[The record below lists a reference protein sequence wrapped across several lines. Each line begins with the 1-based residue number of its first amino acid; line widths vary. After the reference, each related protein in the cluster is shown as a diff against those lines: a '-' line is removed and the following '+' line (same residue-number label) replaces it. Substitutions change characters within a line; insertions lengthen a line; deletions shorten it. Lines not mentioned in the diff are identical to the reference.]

1 MPDEPTA
8 ILVAEI
14 GSATTR
20 VSLVDAVAGE
30 SRLIGQAE
38 VSSTTEP
45 PYENAVIGVLEA
57 AAQIGEATGRQLIQ
71 DDGTL
76 LMPQTSEG
84 DGVFGVIALTSAAG
98 LMGVVITAVASEV
111 SARSARRASRATYTS
126 ILQVVT
132 LDDAA
137 RAAEGQD
144 ASWIERQVQALIGL
158 RPDVV
163 LMTGGLDG
171 GVEDALVRLAH
182 IVGLTALNTR
192 VERDGQQRHD
202 IAARP
207 VIFAGNRGARERV
220 IEALSG
226 RAELTVVD
234 NVRPTLELEWLDP
247 ARRALTR
254 RYADHILPRLP
265 GILALRRLSAA
276 PVYTAC
282 EAVGLM
288 TRFIAEQ
295 AGRAALTI
303 DVGSA
308 STAAYLHSQ
317 ERYSPAV
324 LGGVGAGYGVGA
336 VLAERGLAAIARWL
350 PFPINERDLTHWLLN
365 KMLRPQVL
373 PTTRED
379 VLLEHAVA
387 REAISLTLHALW
399 DERPNAPYDF
409 VVACG
414 GVLAHA
420 PHPGLAAL
428 TILDALQPSPDETV
442 MAIELHLD
450 MLGLMGACGA
460 LAFTAPDVALT
471 LFERDLLS
479 NAPLAT
485 CIVPLGG
492 GRAGEVAVEAELKTV
507 GGGTQRISVQH
518 GQIGRLPLAPGSSG
532 TLTLRPASG
541 VRIGRNAPG
550 EAVPSDPGKIR
561 GSALGVIIDARSRPL
576 RLPDTPIER
585 QQLLWDWLTALG
597 VESGPLPYAAAEP
610 LSEVVVP
617 PTTPLIDGNGALVE
631 APATTKTTQPLT
643 PPAASVSTTSPNDL
657 DSLAKLRQTV
667 EAPKKRGIF
676 RRK

>member
-1 MPDEPTA
+1 MPDETTA

-14 GSATTR
+14 GSVTTR
-20 VSLVDAVAGE
+20 VSLVDSVAGE
-30 SRLIGQAE
+30 ARLIGQAE

-76 LMPQTSEG
+76 LMPQTSER
-84 DGVFGVIALTSAAG
+84 DGISSLIALTSAAG
-98 LMGVVITAVASEV
+98 LMGIVITAVASEV
-111 SARSARRASRATYTS
+111 SARSAQRASRATYSS

-137 RAAEGQD
+137 KAAVGQD

-163 LMTGGLDG
+163 LMSGGLDG
-171 GVEDALVRLAH
+171 GVEDALVRLSH

-192 VERDGQQRHD
+192 VDADGQQRHD

-207 VIFAGNRGARERV
+207 VIFAGNSSARERV

-234 NVRPTLELEWLDP
+234 NVRPTLEVERLDP

-254 RYADHILPRLP
+254 RYTDHILPRLP
-265 GILALRRLSAA
+265 GITALRRLSSA

-282 EAVGLM
+282 DAIGLM

-295 AGRAALTI
+295 ANRGVLTL

-308 STAAYLHSQ
+308 STAGYLHSQ
-317 ERYSPAV
+317 GRYSPAV
-324 LGGVGAGYGVGA
+324 IGGVGAGYGVGA

-350 PFPINERDLTHWLLN
+350 PFPITERDLTHWLLN
-365 KMLRPQVL
+365 KMLRPQIL

-387 REAISLTLHALW
+387 REALAIATQALW
-399 DERPNAPYDF
+399 DERPGAPYDF
-409 VVACG
+409 VVAGG

-428 TILDALQPSPDETV
+428 TLLDALQPNPDETV

-450 MLGLMGACGA
+450 TLGLMGACGA
-460 LAFTAPDVALT
+460 LASTSPEAALT
-471 LFERDLLS
+471 LFERDLL
-479 NAPLAT
+479 NNMPLAT
-485 CIVPLGG
+485 CIVPIGS
-492 GRAGEVAVEAELKTV
+492 GRAGEVAVEAELKTL
-507 GGGTQRISVQH
+507 GGGTQRISVRH
-518 GQIGRLPLAPGSSG
+518 GQIGRLPLAPGSNA

-550 EAVPSDPGKIR
+550 EAAPSDPGKIR
-561 GSALGVIIDARSRPL
+561 GSALGVVIDARSRPL
-576 RLPDTPIER
+576 RLSDTPIER
-585 QQLLWDWLTALG
+585 QQMLWDWLTALG

-610 LSEVVVP
+610 LSEVFVP
-617 PTTPLIDGNGALVE
+617 PTTPLTNGNIAFVE
-631 APATTKTTQPLT
+631 AAASTKTTQPLT
-643 PPAASVSTTSPNDL
+643 LPPASASTATDEM

>member
-1 MPDEPTA
+1 MPDEATA
-8 ILVAEI
+8 VLVAEI

-20 VSLVDAVAGE
+20 VTLVDSVAGE
-30 SRLIGQAE
+30 ARLIGQAE

-45 PYENAVIGVLEA
+45 PYENAVIGILEA
-57 AAQIGEATGRQLIQ
+57 ATQIGEATGRQLVQ
-71 DDGTL
+71 SDGTL
-76 LMPQTSEG
+76 LMPQTSER
-84 DGVFGVIALTSAAG
+84 DGVSSLVALTSAAG

-111 SARSARRASRATYTS
+111 SARSAQRASRATYAS
-126 ILQVVT
+126 VLQVVT

-137 RAAEGQD
+137 RAVGGQD

-163 LMTGGLDG
+163 FMTGGLDG
-171 GVEDALVRLAH
+171 GVEDALVRLSH

-192 VERDGQQRHD
+192 VEADGQQRHD

-207 VIFAGNRGARERV
+207 VIFAGNSSARERV

-234 NVRPTLELEWLDP
+234 NVRPTLEVERLDP
-247 ARRALTR
+247 ARQVLTR
-254 RYADHILPRLP
+254 RYADHMLPRLP
-265 GILALRRLSAA
+265 GISALRRLSA
-276 PVYTAC
+276 PLYTAC
-282 EAVGLM
+282 DAVGLM
-288 TRFIAEQ
+288 TRFVAERD
-295 AGRAALTI
+295 GRAALTL

-308 STAAYLHSQ
+308 STAGYLHSQ
-317 ERYSPAV
+317 GRYSPAV
-324 LGGVGAGYGVGA
+324 VSGVGTGYGVGA

-365 KMLRPQVL
+365 KMLRPQIT

-387 REAISLTLHALW
+387 REALALALGALW
-399 DERPNAPYDF
+399 DERSGAPYDF
-409 VVACG
+409 VIACG

-428 TILDALQPSPDETV
+428 TLLDALQPSPDESL

-450 MLGLMGACGA
+450 VLGLMGACGA
-460 LAFTAPDVALT
+460 LAFTAPDMALT
-471 LFERDLLS
+471 LFERDLL
-479 NAPLAT
+479 NNTPLAT
-485 CIVPLGG
+485 CIVPLGS
-492 GRAGEVAVEAELKTV
+492 GRVGEIAVEAELKTLS
-507 GGGTQRISVQH
+507 GGTQRISVQH
-518 GQIGRLPLAPGSSG
+518 GQIGCLPLAPGSSG
-532 TLTLRPASG
+532 TLTLRPAGG

-550 EAVPSDPGKIR
+550 EAAPSDPGKIR
-561 GSALGVIIDARSRPL
+561 GSALGVIIDARGRPL
-576 RLPDTPIER
+576 RLPETPIER
-585 QQLLWDWLTALG
+585 QQMLWDWLTALG
-597 VESGPLPYAAAEP
+597 VESGPLPYAPAEP
-610 LSEVVVP
+610 LSEVVIL
-617 PTTPLIDGNGALVE
+617 PTPMTNGSIAFVD
-631 APATTKTTQPLT
+631 APASTKTTQLLSQ
-643 PPAASVSTTSPNDL
+643 PPALAPAPSNEL

>member
-8 ILVAEI
+8 VLLAEI
-14 GSATTR
+14 GSVTTR
-20 VSLVDAVAGE
+20 VSLIDSVAGE
-30 SRLIGQAE
+30 ARLIGQAE
-38 VSSTTEP
+38 VPSTTEP

-76 LMPQTSEG
+76 LMPQTSER
-84 DGVFGVIALTSAAG
+84 DGISSLIALTSAAG

-111 SARSARRASRATYTS
+111 SARSAQRASRATYTS

-137 RAAEGQD
+137 RVAGSQD

-171 GVEDALVRLAH
+171 GVEDGLVRLSH

-192 VERDGQQRHD
+192 VDADGQQRHD

-207 VIFAGNRGARERV
+207 VIFAGNTSARERV

-234 NVRPTLELEWLDP
+234 NVRPTLESERLDP
-247 ARRALTR
+247 ARRALIR

-265 GILALRRLSAA
+265 GIPALRRLSAA

-282 EAVGLM
+282 DAIGLM

-295 AGRAALTI
+295 ASRAALTL

-308 STAAYLHSQ
+308 STASYLHSQ
-317 ERYSPAV
+317 GRYSPAV
-324 LGGVGAGYGVGA
+324 VGGMGIGYGVGA
-336 VLAERGLAAIARWL
+336 LLAERGLAAIARWL

-365 KMLRPQVL
+365 KLLRPQVL

-387 REAISLTLHALW
+387 REALALALHALW
-399 DERPNAPYDF
+399 DERAGAPYDF

-428 TILDALQPSPDETV
+428 TVLDALQPSPDETV
-442 MAIELHLD
+442 IELHLD
-450 MLGLMGACGA
+450 TLGLMGACGA
-460 LAFTAPDVALT
+460 LAFTSPEAALT
-471 LFERDLLS
+471 LFERDLL
-479 NAPLAT
+479 NNMPLAT
-485 CIVPLGG
+485 CIVPLGN
-492 GRAGEVAVEAELKTV
+492 GRAGETAVEAELKVV
-507 GGGTQRISVQH
+507 GGGAQRVSVPH
-518 GQIGRLPLAPGSSG
+518 GQIGRLQLTPGSSG
-532 TLTLRPASG
+532 TLILRPASG

-550 EAVPSDPGKIR
+550 EAVPSDPGNIR
-561 GSALGVIIDARSRPL
+561 GSALGVIIDARGRPL
-576 RLPDTPIER
+576 RLPETPIER
-585 QQLLWDWLTALG
+585 QQLLWDWLVALG

-610 LSEVVVP
+610 LSEAMIP
-617 PTTPLIDGNGALVE
+617 PTTPLTNGNIAFVE
-631 APATTKTTQPLT
+631 APASTKTTQPLT
-643 PPAASVSTTSPNDL
+643 LPPTSPSTAPDEL

>member
-1 MPDEPTA
+1 MPDESSA

-76 LMPQTSEG
+76 LMPQTSER
-84 DGVFGVIALTSAAG
+84 DGISTLIALTSAAG

-111 SARSARRASRATYTS
+111 SARSAQRASRATYTS

-137 RAAEGQD
+137 KAAEGQD

-171 GVEDALVRLAH
+171 GVEDALVRLSH

-192 VERDGQQRHD
+192 VEGDGQQRHD

-207 VIFAGNRGARERV
+207 VIFAGNSSARERV

-234 NVRPTLELEWLDP
+234 NVRPTLEIERLDP

-254 RYADHILPRLP
+254 RYADHILPQLP

-282 EAVGLM
+282 DAVGLI

-295 AGRAALTI
+295 AGRGALTL

-317 ERYSPAV
+317 GRYSPAV
-324 LGGVGAGYGVGA
+324 VGGVGIGYGVGA

-350 PFPINERDLTHWLLN
+350 PFPISERDLTHWLLN
-365 KMLRPQVL
+365 KTLRPQVL

-387 REAISLTLHALW
+387 REALSLTLRALW
-399 DERPNAPYDF
+399 DERSGAPYDF

-442 MAIELHLD
+442 MLHLD
-450 MLGLMGACGA
+450 TLGLMGACGA
-460 LAFTAPDVALT
+460 LAFTSPDAALT

-479 NAPLAT
+479 NAPLST
-485 CIVPLGG
+485 CVVPLGS

-550 EAVPSDPGKIR
+550 EATPSDPGKIR
-561 GSALGVIIDARSRPL
+561 GSALGVVIDARGRPL

-597 VESGPLPYAAAEP
+597 VESGPLPYAVAEP
-610 LSEVVVP
+610 LSEVFVP
-617 PTTPLIDGNGALVE
+617 PTTPLTNGGIAFAE
-631 APATTKTTQPLT
+631 APASTKTTQPLT
-643 PPAASVSTTSPNDL
+643 LPPASASTASPDDM

>member
-8 ILVAEI
+8 VLLAEI

-20 VSLVDAVAGE
+20 VSLVDSVAGE
-30 SRLIGQAE
+30 ARLIGQAE
-38 VSSTTEP
+38 VPSTTEP

-76 LMPQTSEG
+76 LMPQTSER
-84 DGVFGVIALTSAAG
+84 DGISSLIALTSAAG

-111 SARSARRASRATYTS
+111 SARSAQRASRATYTS
-126 ILQVVT
+126 VLQVVT

-137 RAAEGQD
+137 KTASGQD

-163 LMTGGLDG
+163 FMTGGLDG
-171 GVEDALVRLAH
+171 GVEDALVRLSH

-192 VERDGQQRHD
+192 VDTDGQQRHD

-207 VIFAGNRGARERV
+207 VIFAGNSSARERV

-234 NVRPTLELEWLDP
+234 NVRPTLEGERLDP
-247 ARRALTR
+247 ARRALIR

-265 GILALRRLSAA
+265 GIPALRRLSAT
-276 PVYTAC
+276 PVYTVC
-282 EAVGLM
+282 DAVGLM

-295 AGRAALTI
+295 ANRAALTL

-308 STAAYLHSQ
+308 STAGYLHSQ
-317 ERYSPAV
+317 GRYSPAV
-324 LGGVGAGYGVGA
+324 LGGVGTGYGVGA
-336 VLAERGLAAIARWL
+336 LLAQRGLTAIARWL

-387 REAISLTLHALW
+387 REALALALHALW
-399 DERPNAPYDF
+399 DERPNASYDF

-420 PHPGLAAL
+420 PHPGLAVL
-428 TILDALQPSPDETV
+428 TLLDALQPSPDESV

-450 MLGLMGACGA
+450 TLGLMGACGA
-460 LAFTAPDVALT
+460 LAFTLPDAALT
-471 LFERDLLS
+471 LFERDLL
-479 NAPLAT
+479 NNMPLAT
-485 CIVPLGG
+485 CVVPLGN
-492 GRAGEVAVEAELKTV
+492 GRAGETAVEAELKVV
-507 GGGTQRISVQH
+507 GGSAQRISVSH
-518 GQIGRLPLAPGSSG
+518 GQIGRLPLAPGSSA

-541 VRIGRNAPG
+541 IRIGRNAPG
-550 EAVPSDPGKIR
+550 EAAPSDPGKIR
-561 GSALGVIIDARSRPL
+561 GSALGVIIDARGRPL
-576 RLPDTPIER
+576 RLPETPIER
-585 QQLLWDWLTALG
+585 QQLLWDWLVALG

-617 PTTPLIDGNGALVE
+617 PTTPLANGNIAFVE
-631 APATTKTTQPLT
+631 APASTKTTQPLT
-643 PPAASVSTTSPNDL
+643 LPSSSPSTAPDEL